1 MRRHRFPGLVLGSAV
16 LLAVALICS
25 GLSGSGQALAA
36 GIRAADAMPAQQLS
50 AAVADDGIPGVSL
63 AVGATVSGTVT
74 SADAG
79 DVYAVIL
86 SEGEE
91 VHFRCDPGKAGS
103 AEGIFHLLVPGAVS
117 VQNPGRYDEVA
128 YNLIA
133 GSPTRHW
140 ADFDYVPARSGTY
153 YLWVDWKDGTLDYE
167 LSVGRTSRA
176 ALDLVSDSD
185 DIPGTPVGSGTLEGI
200 VSALADPDDV
210 YAVVL
215 TAGKPVTVQLMPLT
229 PYGNTISALAY
240 LMLLDPDT
248 VSLADTGNR
257 ALVGPVQARNSKEA
271 YTRQT
276 AEIRYMPAR
285 TGTYFVRVRAG
296 SVPYGSNFA
305 YRLRIL
311 GSGGAVEPP
320 DFSDVADSPY
330 ASAIYE
336 LAARGIVSGFV
347 DGTFRPGEP
356 VSRQQ
361 FAKMIVRTL
370 GLSVTGTEV
379 CPFPDVGSG
388 MDPFDP
394 FYPDKYV
401 AVCGVHRIAQGYANG
416 TFGPYDRI
424 LRQQLISMVA
434 RAAALPGPP
443 DGYVPEFLPGQ
454 FYPEEHYLNARKAA
468 HAGLLDG
475 LPGVGP
481 SYDFYAP
488 SSRGECAQV
497 LYNLLERQ

>member
-16 LLAVALICS
+16 LLAVALVCTALP
-25 GLSGSGQALAA
+25 GAGQA
-36 GIRAADAMPAQQLS
+36 RAADTLAADPLPGQQPS
-50 AAVADDGIPGVSL
+50 VAAADDDIPGSPL
-63 AVGATVSGTVT
+63 EVGATVSGTVT
-74 SADAG
+74 AGDTG
-79 DVYAVIL
+79 DVYAVTL
-86 SEGEE
+86 TEGEE
-91 VHFRCDPGKAGS
+91 VHLRCDPGKVGS
-103 AEGIFHLLVPGAVS
+103 AEGIFHLLVPGIAS
-117 VQNPGRYDEVA
+117 VQNTGRYDEVA

-153 YLWVDWKDGTLDYE
+153 YLWVEWEAATLDYE

-185 DIPGTPVGSGTLEGI
+185 DIPGTPVGSGTLEGV

-210 YAVVL
+210 YAVAL

-240 LMLLDPDT
+240 LTLLDPDT
-248 VSLADTGNR
+248 VSLADAGNR
-257 ALVGPVQARNSKEA
+257 VLLGPVQARNSKEA

-285 TGTYFVRVRAG
+285 TGTYFIRVRAG
-296 SVPYGSNFA
+296 SAPYASNFA

-311 GSGGAVEPP
+311 GGGGAVEPP

-330 ASAIYE
+330 MSAIYE
-336 LAARGIVSGFV
+336 LTARGIVSGFG

-361 FAKMIVRTL
+361 FAKMIVKTL

-379 CPFPDVGSG
+379 CPFADVGSG
-388 MDPFDP
+388 MDLSDP

-401 AVCGVHRIAQGYANG
+401 AVCAARAIAQGYANG
-416 TFGPYDRI
+416 TFGPYDHI
-424 LRQQLISMVA
+424 LCQQLISMVA

-443 DGYVPEFLPGQ
+443 AGYVTGFLPGQ

-488 SSRGECAQV
+488 STRGECAQV